1 MAQKR
6 IVFITGANT
15 GLGLEIVRALAREPT
30 GYDILIGSRSLEKG
44 HEAAELIKNEIPNTI
59 SVLSVVQ
66 IDIASDESIE
76 KAVQHID
83 SKYSKLDVLVN
94 NAGASFDRQ
103 MQDGTLSI
111 REAFNKSWD
120 VNVSGTHVL
129 TTYAVPL
136 LLKSSDPRLLFVTS
150 GTSPLSETER
160 QDLPMFQRLNAP
172 LPAGWPKENQMNP
185 VTSYR
190 SSKTGLNMVMREW
203 VKILGNDGVKIWA
216 ISPGFLATGLAGIGA
231 ETLKKMG
238 AKDPAEGGIF
248 VKDVI
253 NGKRDEDCGKAIRA
267 DMIQP
272 W

>member
-1 MAQKR
+1 MAHTP

-15 GLGLEIVRALAREPT
+15 GLGLEIVRSLAKEPT
-30 GYDILIGSRSLEKG
+30 GFEILIGSRSLERG
-44 HEAAELIKNEIPNTI
+44 HEAAELIKKEIPKTA
-59 SVLSVVQ
+59 SVLSVIR
-66 IDIASDESIE
+66 IDITSDESIE
-76 KAVQHID
+76 EAVQHID
-83 SKYSKLDVLVN
+83 PKYGKLHVLVN

-103 MQDGTLSI
+103 MQDGTLST

-120 VNVSGTHVL
+120 VNVSCTNVL

-136 LLKSSDPRLLFVTS
+136 LLKSSDPRLLFMTS

-160 QDLPMFQRLNAP
+160 QDLTMFERLNAP
-172 LPAGWPKENQMNP
+172 LPAGWPKEKQTNP

-216 ISPGFLATGLAGIGA
+216 ISPGFLATGLAGFGA

-253 NGKRDEDCGKAIRA
+253 NGNRDGDCGRAIRA